1 MENSVLLKLVE
12 ELAQKLDGEFEASL
26 GTPVLK
32 IKGARTTEA
41 LQAAR
46 NFSGTPCEFLHD
58 LTAVDYPDRNEI
70 EVVYH
75 LTSLRGPQ
83 MIRIKA
89 VVDRNNPVIDTA
101 VRIWPG
107 ADFMER
113 ECFDLMGVKFN
124 GHPDLRRI
132 LLWDDFEGHP
142 LRKDYVTPSV
152 EERKRLR
159 IMQPGE

>member
-1 MENSVLLKLVE
+1 M
-12 ELAQKLDGEFEASL
+12 
-26 GTPVLK
+26 
-32 IKGARTTEA
+32 EA
-41 LQAAR
+41 LQAAK
-46 NFSGTPCEFLHD
+46 NFSGAPCDFLHD

-75 LTSLRGPQ
+75 LTSLKGPQ
-83 MIRIKA
+83 MLRIKGI
-89 VVDRNNPVIDTA
+89 VDRDNAAIDTA
-101 VRIWPG
+101 VNIWPG

-113 ECFDLMGVKFN
+113 ECFDLMGVRFN
-124 GHPDLRRI
+124 GHPDLKRI

-142 LRKDYVTPSV
+142 LRKDYITPGV